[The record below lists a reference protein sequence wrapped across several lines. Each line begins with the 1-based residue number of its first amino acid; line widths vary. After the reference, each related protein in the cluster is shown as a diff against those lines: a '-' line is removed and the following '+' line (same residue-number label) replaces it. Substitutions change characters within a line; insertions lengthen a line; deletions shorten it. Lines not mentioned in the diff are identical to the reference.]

1 MMEFIAEMIC
11 EVFAEIFVEM
21 FYELMSLFGR
31 DCKKIKKGKLREF
44 VIYEMLVLAIM
55 FFFGLFLS
63 LANGWTS
70 ILWKTVF
77 IISVAVPAV
86 QITAGLILVLVKK
99 LRKNQL

>member
-1 MMEFIAEMIC
+1 MEFIVEMIF
-11 EVFAEIFVEM
+11 EVFAEIFVDV

-31 DCKKIKKGKLREF
+31 DCKKIKKEKLRVF
-44 VIYEMLVLAIM
+44 IIYEMVVLVIM

-63 LANGWTS
+63 LANGWSS

-86 QITAGLILVLVKK
+86 QITAGLILTLVKK
-99 LRKNQL
+99 LRKNQR